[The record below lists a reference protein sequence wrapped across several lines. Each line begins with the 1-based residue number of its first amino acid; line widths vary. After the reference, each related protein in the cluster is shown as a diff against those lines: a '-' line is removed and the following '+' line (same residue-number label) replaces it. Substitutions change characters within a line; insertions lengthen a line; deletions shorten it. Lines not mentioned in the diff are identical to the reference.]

1 MIWRLIKALWSKCA
15 TPKLFLGLL
24 FFGMALTVY
33 VLNQRLAGV
42 RYEYEQHLISDA
54 VAAKAQ
60 AVENGLKEKAAK
72 QAVAKALSA
81 HRDVMRKLQVNNDKL
96 KKDVGDL
103 YAIKINR
110 DFRLGAYADRV
121 LLQAGDSRATS
132 KAASDTEGL
141 AECRRERDAADT
153 RLSIVEEAAAITTAD
168 FNLCRGWIDGVCE
181 SHNCEDTP

>member
-1 MIWRLIKALWSKCA
+1 MIWPLIKAFLSKYA

-24 FFGMALTVY
+24 FLGMALTVY

-42 RYEYEQHLISDA
+42 RQEYKQHLISDD

-60 AVENGLKEKAAK
+60 AVENGLKEKATK

-96 KKDVGDL
+96 KKDVEDL

-110 DFRLGAYADRV
+110 DFKLSAYADRV
-121 LLQAGDSRATS
+121 LLETGDSRATS
-132 KAASDTEGL
+132 KATSDTERL

-153 RLSIVEEAAAITTAD
+153 RLSVIEEAAAITTAD
-168 FNLCRGWIDGVCE
+168 FNLCRGWIDGVCD
-181 SHNCEDTP
+181 SHDCGGS